1 MKLLERERSIHTYG
15 KFRLFFNVLILA
27 MSVSLTLFIILER
40 IWDYPTIL
48 ASIVSTLVSFLCFYY
63 LKLVL
68 QKNLASD
75 ISENVEVHE
84 PVGGSQGRQTLLL
97 FVLILLML
105 VTPLIILFL
114 IPHLWLIILNGI
126 VSGAAVSELVL
137 YFKRR

>member
-1 MKLLERERSIHTYG
+1 MKLQERERSIYPYG

-84 PVGGSQGRQTLLL
+84 PVEGSQRRQTLLL
-97 FVLILLML
+97 FALILLML

-126 VSGAAVSELVL
+126 VSGAAISELVL

>member
-1 MKLLERERSIHTYG
+1 MQGREQSIYPYG

-27 MSVSLTLFIILER
+27 LSVSLTLFIILVR

-68 QKNLASD
+68 LKDLASD
-75 ISENVEVHE
+75 ISENVEVFE
-84 PVGGSQGRQTLLL
+84 PVGGSKGRQTLLL
-97 FVLILLML
+97 FALILLTL
-105 VTPLIILFL
+105 ATPLIVLFL
-114 IPHLWLIILNGI
+114 IPHLWLVILNGI

-137 YFKRR
+137 YFKRRG

>member
-1 MKLLERERSIHTYG
+1 LQGQEQSIYPYG

-27 MSVSLTLFIILER
+27 LSVSLTLFIVLVR
-40 IWDYPTIL
+40 IWDYPTIF

-68 QKNLASD
+68 LKNLASD

-84 PVGGSQGRQTLLL
+84 PVGGSKGRQTLLL
-97 FVLILLML
+97 FALILLML
-105 VTPLIILFL
+105 ATPLIILFL